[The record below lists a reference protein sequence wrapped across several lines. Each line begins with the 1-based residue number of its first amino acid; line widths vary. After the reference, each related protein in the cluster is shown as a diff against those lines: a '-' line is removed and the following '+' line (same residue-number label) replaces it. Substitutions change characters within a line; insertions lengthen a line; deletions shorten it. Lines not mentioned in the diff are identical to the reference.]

1 MDNSAAK
8 DKLEV
13 KGNPVDYYIYVEQV
27 KLFFQR
33 GFACCENSPRYN
45 KNIFINLFKKNKSN
59 LFVTR

>member
-27 KLFFQR
+27 KLFFSK
-33 GFACCENSPRYN
+33 GICLLWELST
-45 KNIFINLFKKNKSN
+45 L
-59 LFVTR
+59 